1 MSRCKDLY
9 EQFSCVIHS
18 TAGKIS
24 QLCTKLNCMINK
36 QIPFNDQ
43 FTLEDVDPL
52 IEQLLKYHVIIDNN
66 EKLNKQY
73 LILIEFVT
81 NQTIFLLYYR

>member
-1 MSRCKDLY
+1 
-9 EQFSCVIHS
+9 
-18 TAGKIS
+18 
-24 QLCTKLNCMINK
+24 MINQ
-36 QIPFNDQ
+36 QITFNDQ
-43 FTLEDVDPL
+43 FTLEDVDPV
-52 IEQLLKYHVIIDNN
+52 IEQLLKYHVIIDN

>member
-1 MSRCKDLY
+1 
-9 EQFSCVIHS
+9 
-18 TAGKIS
+18 
-24 QLCTKLNCMINK
+24 MINK